1 MTGPGTTPPPSG
13 QAPGGGG
20 WNQPPAGSPGG
31 PAAAGGFQLKPVE
44 AGPAPGVAYADLGI
58 RIGAFII
65 DAVIL
70 TIGFWILFFIVGA
83 IFVTSAFDLGL
94 GIGLV
99 LLVVLGAGY
108 LVGSAV
114 YYVYTWTT
122 MRASPGQRMLGLET
136 VNAGN
141 GATLTQ
147 PQAIRRWAFLYG
159 VQAVVTVLQISAPW
173 FVFSLG
179 FFGALAPLLSLL
191 GLAYAIYLL
200 YTTSQSGK
208 RQGFHDV
215 QAGTVVVKR
224 VA

>member
-1 MTGPGTTPPPSG
+1 MAGPGTTPPPSG
-13 QAPGGGG
+13 QAPGGGN

-58 RIGAFII
+58 RIGAFVI
-65 DAVIL
+65 DAIIL
-70 TIGFWILFFIVGA
+70 AVAFWIIFFIFGA
-83 IFVTSAFDLGL
+83 IFVASIFDLGL
-94 GIGLV
+94 GLGLI
-99 LLVVLGAGY
+99 LLVVLAAVN
-108 LVGSAV
+108 LIGSAV
-114 YYVYTWTT
+114 YFIYTWTT

-147 PQAIRRWAFLYG
+147 PQAIRRWLFLYG
-159 VQAVVTVLQISAPW
+159 PYALVEVLQIGAGW
-173 FVFSLG
+173 FVFTLG

-191 GLAYAIYLL
+191 SLAYGIYLL
-200 YTTSQSGK
+200 YTTSQSSK